1 MIVQQ
6 FFLRIDSLLINSLS
20 MHFQLLYKES
30 RTSENMRQQPK
41 KQCRRSCQLEE
52 NIYLLKLTDSIIMFL
67 KELTKTFLME
77 AREKM
82 AIERRIST
90 CTLEQLIGPL
100 NDVEKKYAPKHLYV
114 SGQLPIPLPSP
125 RVAVIGSRK
134 ASIKGLTA
142 AGNIARVLA
151 EHKVIV
157 VSGLAEGID
166 SAAHNGAINANGH
179 TIAVLGTPLDKVYP
193 RQNAQLQDLIM
204 RKHLAVSQFPI
215 GYPIQPKNFV
225 IRNRTMA
232 LIADASIIV
241 EAGNSSVSVHQGWER
256 PEVRKTAIHLE
267 PVNAL

>member
-1 MIVQQ
+1 MA
-6 FFLRIDSLLINSLS
+6 
-20 MHFQLLYKES
+20 
-30 RTSENMRQQPK
+30 
-41 KQCRRSCQLEE
+41 LER
-52 NIYLLKLTDSIIMFL
+52 K
-67 KELTKTFLME
+67 
-77 AREKM
+77 
-82 AIERRIST
+82 IST
-90 CTLEQLIGPL
+90 CTLEELIGPL

-114 SGQLPIPLPSP
+114 AGQLPIPLPSP

-142 AGNIARVLA
+142 ASNIARVLA

-166 SAAHNGAINANGH
+166 SAAHNGAIKANGN

-204 RKHLAVSQFPI
+204 RKHMAVSQFPI
-215 GYPIQPKNFV
+215 GYPVQPKNFV

-241 EAGNSSVSVHQGWER
+241 EAGNSSGSLHQGWEALRLGR
-256 PEVRKTAIHLE
+256 PLFIWSPLMHDRSLDWPEKMAMYGAMEFNDPEEVFDELPARHRILE
-267 PVNAL
+267 VIA